1 VPDAL
6 TVDIAFAIATL
17 VAPAAFLV
25 LLAVAGWRRSRGL
38 PVGAQ
43 WSALVTVVGGVC
55 LGLFLVLP
63 GDLLVT
69 WPILGTVPVLWFAL
83 VRRGSWRLAY
93 WLLAGVAA
101 PLAIAWGLRIARGQP
116 GPLELGESSLAFL
129 VGGGLVLLAAATAL
143 IRRGPAADT
152 GLAGPRAR
160 PTGRSFG
167 DVGAAVRA
175 PAIVG
180 PFGLSEVALLASV
193 IATWLIVSLL
203 LPPAVPEL
211 ARLAILAVVGAAI
224 GAEAY
229 IRAMPRPAREGFE
242 AFSWLGEFEIAQVRA
257 QTGAGVP
264 TTQAAARTWL
274 LANKDRPDLDWI
286 RVEMLSF
293 TKQFDE
299 ARAVAEGMPE
309 GDPAER
315 VDRAVARDFA
325 DWFGGGPGDLPGL
338 EAATQ
343 DLLPPDGDPRL
354 RAEVAIAIARVRR
367 RMAEGDDPLAAGQP
381 LRDVRRRLGKRADGQ
396 VGRALRGRLFRAL
409 LVVNAVF
416 ALISILL
423 PDLTPI
429 V

>member
-1 VPDAL
+1 MPDAL
-6 TVDIAFAIATL
+6 AVDIAFAVATL
-17 VAPAAFLV
+17 VAPAVFLV

-38 PVGAQ
+38 SVGAR
-43 WSALVTVVGGVC
+43 WSALVTVVGAVC
-55 LGLFLVLP
+55 LGLFLLLSD
-63 GDLLVT
+63 DLVIS
-69 WPILGTVPVLWFAL
+69 WPILATVVVLWL
-83 VRRGSWRLAY
+83 VLVHRGTWRLAF
-93 WLLAGVAA
+93 WLLAGVAG
-101 PLAIAWGLRIARGQP
+101 PWTIAWGLRIARGEA
-116 GPLELGESSLAFL
+116 GPLALGESWLAFL
-129 VGGGLVLLAAATAL
+129 VGGGLVLLSAATAV
-143 IRRGPAADT
+143 ISRAPATDA
-152 GLAGPRAR
+152 GLAELRAR

-193 IATWLIVSLL
+193 IATWLLVSLL
-203 LPPAVPEL
+203 LPPALPEL
-211 ARLAILAVVGAAI
+211 ARLAILAVIGAGI

-229 IRAMPRPAREGFE
+229 IRAMPTPAREGFE
-242 AFSWLGEFEIAQVRA
+242 AFSWLGEYEIAQVRA

-264 TTQAAARTWL
+264 TTQAAARNWL
-274 LANKDRPDLDWI
+274 LANKNRRDLDWI
-286 RVEMLSF
+286 RVEMLTF
-293 TKQFDE
+293 TKRFDE

-325 DWFGGGPGDLPGL
+325 DWFGGGPGDLPGV
-338 EAATQ
+338 EAAAQ

-354 RAEVAIAIARVRR
+354 RAEVAIAIAQVRR
-367 RMAEGDDPLAAGQP
+367 RMAEGADPIAAGQP

-423 PDLTPI
+423 PDLMPTA
-429 V
+429 